1 VDGPMVSTGTPPLR
15 PHYRPPRPGTLFT
28 RAVSVTSTSG
38 ADVPDAT
45 VRHASRR
52 APRRSSRG
60 RLIALVVLLLLVLAV
75 VMVVLAR
82 PLLTARSEAKQ
93 AQSDLTAAKAALS
106 DKDLA
111 TARADVRSARAH
123 VDRADASA
131 NGLGGDVWSLVP
143 VAGGAVHDARHL
155 IDALSETTSV
165 AETGVQLYP
174 MVSGDSSNLVRGQR
188 IDLKVLGRVVNDTA
202 AIGQHLDRA
211 LADLDQVH
219 GSTPVVGDAA
229 RSAKDTALG
238 YLEPVKKSYDQAG
251 PLVQSLPSLVGAD
264 GPRTYLLAM
273 LNPAELRFSG
283 GGALSYTTIRFDH
296 GRATF
301 GGTLN
306 VDDIN
311 GHGYYQT
318 WKPVPGN
325 IFHKPGPLRVVNA
338 TFSPWWSVSGEE
350 LLRGYSQVFPRQHI
364 EGVIAVDLQALA
376 DVFQITGPVDL
387 PRFGTITGDNLVQ
400 TLAGSYGDFASIQV
414 RHQLNAELVPAF
426 RQKFFEGGQM
436 SDKLRALINSA
447 DGRHFFTYFRN
458 PHVQK
463 HFAKV
468 GLSGDLSSTPHD
480 YIGVFSQNVNG
491 SKTDY
496 WQHRAITSQVNLNA
510 DGSARVHLQVVVDN
524 EAPPYA
530 LPVPDPKFGY
540 TTRYLRAFLGV
551 FLPNKAH
558 PTGITLDGKAYHPRI
573 HAPRVAGV
581 HNRRYFQSTLMLNSG
596 ESSTLDLSYTV
607 PRAAEVDSNGV
618 LTYTLEV
625 DPQDTVVPE
634 TLKVTAT
641 WPAGYHPT
649 SLPTGWKDLGNGTAV
664 LDTSVATELSYDIP
678 LARG

>member
-1 VDGPMVSTGTPPLR
+1 
-15 PHYRPPRPGTLFT
+15 
-28 RAVSVTSTSG
+28 
-38 ADVPDAT
+38 
-45 VRHASRR
+45 
-52 APRRSSRG
+52 
-60 RLIALVVLLLLVLAV
+60 
-75 VMVVLAR
+75 
-82 PLLTARSEAKQ
+82 
-93 AQSDLTAAKAALS
+93 
-106 DKDLA
+106 
-111 TARADVRSARAH
+111 
-123 VDRADASA
+123 
-131 NGLGGDVWSLVP
+131 
-143 VAGGAVHDARHL
+143 
-155 IDALSETTSV
+155 
-165 AETGVQLYP
+165 
-174 MVSGDSSNLVRGQR
+174 VRGQR
-188 IDLKVLGRVVNDTA
+188 IDLKVLGRVVDDTA

-219 GSTPVVGDAA
+219 GSTPVVGEAA
-229 RSAKDTALG
+229 SSAKDTALG

-283 GGALSYTTIRFDH
+283 GGALSYTTIRFDQ

-649 SLPTGWKDLGNGTAV
+649 SLPAGWKDLGNGTAV